1 LQPNQ
6 DGFFMIRLC
15 LSIIA
20 AAAVAPAHA
29 SCGATSC
36 TLLTDRFA
44 LANWDHVGWTIDSR
58 IEFVTQDRLQSGT
71 HRVGSEAV
79 EEGEPIERRT
89 RNTSLVTTIERSF
102 DRNWSM
108 ALRVPVVDRDHVH
121 DDPEAA
127 VAQSWRFTRMGDVQ
141 LLARFQQADTA
152 SGMGWAVFG
161 GLKLPTGSRNVTN
174 ADGERAERALQPG
187 TGTTDGVAG
196 VALRQVLNAGDA
208 ISGGLSLQRALQARE
223 DFRPGMRIEASA
235 QWAHAFSAA
244 VSGIVQINASYRGRD
259 AGAQSE
265 PDASGATTLALSPG
279 ASVAIGERSAISA
292 FVQLPLYQRVNGV
305 QLVPRF
311 GFSLGVNH
319 AF

>member
-1 LQPNQ
+1 
-6 DGFFMIRLC
+6 MIRLC

-20 AAAVAPAHA
+20 AAAVVPAYA

-71 HRVGSEAV
+71 QRVGSDAV

-89 RNTSLVTTIERSF
+89 RNT
-102 DRNWSM
+102 
-108 ALRVPVVDRDHVH
+108 
-121 DDPEAA
+121 
-127 VAQSWRFTRMGDVQ
+127 
-141 LLARFQQADTA
+141 
-152 SGMGWAVFG
+152 
-161 GLKLPTGSRNVTN
+161 
-174 ADGERAERALQPG
+174 
-187 TGTTDGVAG
+187 
-196 VALRQVLNAGDA
+196 
-208 ISGGLSLQRALQARE
+208 
-223 DFRPGMRIEASA
+223 
-235 QWAHAFSAA
+235 
-244 VSGIVQINASYRGRD
+244 ASYRGRD

-265 PDASGATTLALSPG
+265 PDASGATTLAVSPG